1 MWSPTHVQ
9 VTVCRVKGLL
19 TKGKNGTNDA
29 FVTISLG
36 KEKFQTSVK
45 QKALSELEW
54 QEECELAI
62 PTQGNT
68 AEIVLT
74 ALHQNFIGVDEFLG
88 MVSLPL
94 SNFDVYERPRTK
106 WYPLKSKPGQEGKN
120 KNRGEIEVRVAFTVK
135 SGSLLDLSKK
145 EKHKGSFGHL
155 SQAAHNIGGSLMSLG
170 KEKKGGI
177 KKLASSVVS
186 EDPVVKEEKAGA
198 AMTTA
203 AMATAAAAVLHA
215 SSPPSLVA
223 DGVPSIII
231 QDSFVVEQPSLSP
244 SASPPSS
251 KLNSGNVPVPKT
263 RNAKNQEVPVEVDQ
277 PTVIPQARQRKDLA
291 TVDEIPTMEVNSQPA
306 GEEANAE
313 FDTGQSL
320 SARPR
325 MSASPPHPSS
335 FPVGVVMND
344 EHVSRPPPVPKPR
357 RSPLPPTTSL
367 EMLNEPLLPSSDEF
381 PIIQQQPVVQPR
393 NVIDVK
399 YSPSISPIQLNP
411 FDSESDDG
419 QYSDSDVYDQRF
431 EDDDRGDILDL
442 TYNPAQPSNVIVL
455 DNVEESDEM
464 MLNED
469 SVCELLEKV
478 IQEHDHQSAGLPA
491 EAPPPKPV
499 RASNA
504 VELYND
510 ETSEEEDEI
519 QEEALPPNSVRD
531 RNVVEL
537 YNDETSEEEDQIQEE
552 SIEGEPTY
560 DFFNDQTVQISPVE
574 KVEEEMVRV
583 APHQTSGR
591 AEDTPINSSPKEIRR
606 DRLFSLFSTPT
617 SETDTEPKSA
627 GVVDLDWLDDSKEDI
642 SQGFGGS
649 EHLSDGMTAASNSDH
664 AKTMDSAVY
673 VTAEDNQAPEVS
685 PSNSSTSTN
694 FTEALNRP
702 LSALLLA
709 HEAVFTPP
717 PATPQLLK
725 PAAVQTPLSVQSTA
739 SNRAELSWDN
749 YDMTKWQTPDAGT
762 GGAGGRRSIVP
773 FEPVDEEAKARRK
786 RISLAPCLKTMA
798 LESPSYDQSAGSP
811 ITEDDEDDDGAGE
824 QAVSANS
831 NESHRMKMA
840 ASFHQRVVVGEDKP
854 ANNNTPRDHHRTPR
868 DSSTSEDRLRVYQE
882 KSREGLIGLLEDRD
896 NEISDLK
903 DYIDSLLLKVI
914 DTCPTVLQTPVKA
927 KTFRK

>member
-177 KKLASSVVS
+177 KKLASSVGSKLRLPKSGRDEKGGDGRLSRHSSGRYSGKYSGGEPDPGVISEDDDEFRFDELSHKSSGSSLNLAGGSSSLASGQGSLENLGGGELLRHNSMKRSGSSATLPNRAIQPSTSISSLAVSVTSGASKSPTQQQSDWNQKFFGSKQNKVS

-560 DFFNDQTVQISPVE
+560 DFFNDQTVQISP
-574 KVEEEMVRV
+574 
-583 APHQTSGR
+583 
-591 AEDTPINSSPKEIRR
+591 
-606 DRLFSLFSTPT
+606 
-617 SETDTEPKSA
+617 
-627 GVVDLDWLDDSKEDI
+627 
-642 SQGFGGS
+642 
-649 EHLSDGMTAASNSDH
+649 
-664 AKTMDSAVY
+664 
-673 VTAEDNQAPEVS
+673 
-685 PSNSSTSTN
+685 
-694 FTEALNRP
+694 
-702 LSALLLA
+702 
-709 HEAVFTPP
+709 
-717 PATPQLLK
+717 
-725 PAAVQTPLSVQSTA
+725 
-739 SNRAELSWDN
+739 
-749 YDMTKWQTPDAGT
+749 
-762 GGAGGRRSIVP
+762 